1 MPVNTSKRNTS
12 EAAWLR
18 AVVETAVDGVIL
30 IDADGHVLMFNPA
43 CESLF
48 QYQADEVIGENVK
61 MLMPGH
67 YRDAHDGYLQNFHR
81 SGERKI
87 IGIGREVV
95 GQRKDGSTFPMHL
108 SVGEA
113 KQDEGSSI
121 FVGIV
126 HDLTEHERVERV
138 LRESAARLRAVV
150 DTAVD
155 GVILIDARGLIMKFN
170 PACEKLFKYGTAEV
184 IGQNV
189 RMLMPA
195 PYRVEHDGYIR
206 NFLQT
211 GERKII
217 GIGRDVVGQRKDGTT
232 FPMHLS
238 VGEAKQDGESIFVGI
253 IQDLTARVEAEQAIR
268 DSERSFRLLVES
280 LTDYAVYMLDLEGRV
295 TTWNSGAERI
305 KQYTAAEILGRNFR
319 EFYDQEER
327 LNGEPERNLAVVR
340 REGRYEAEA
349 WRVRKDGSRF
359 WAGVVIDPVRNEH
372 GQLLGYAKVTRD
384 VTERRRAEQNIRE
397 AAARIDT
404 VVQTAVDGVIWIDAA
419 GCIQMFNPACEKL
432 FGYLAEEVFGHNV
445 KMLMPAPYRDE
456 HDRYLDNFHRTGEKK
471 IIGIGREV
479 VGQRK
484 DGSTFPMDLSVGEA
498 KQDGESIFVGII
510 HDLTGRKRT
519 EEQLIQAQKMEAVGQ
534 LSGGIAHDFN
544 NLLTVIVGNAEYLG
558 EQLTLREDLKRLADD
573 ICSAGERGAEL
584 TQRLL
589 AFGRKQTLRPVETE
603 CNRLLDSMHKL
614 LRRTMR
620 EDIEIVTDFDPDL
633 RIAFADPAQLESAI
647 LNLALNAQDAM
658 ASGGRLCITTA
669 NASLD
674 NQDHNLHPEVR
685 SNDYVLVAVTDNGEG
700 MSKPVLDRV
709 FEPFFTTKD
718 VGKGSGLG
726 LSMVYGFAKQ
736 SNGHVAIYS
745 EPGLGTT
752 VRMYL
757 PALAAAAKEAGPLP
771 RTDTEILSPSCAET
785 IFIVEDDPFVRSYA
799 VMSLRSLGYRV
810 TAAVDGNDALRQL
823 GTDMHVD
830 LLFTDIV
837 MPGGINGWELADLA
851 CRARPELRVLLTS
864 GYALETLSAN
874 GHLRDGSAILA
885 KPYRKAEL
893 ARRLREALSA
903 PVSLGAPV
911 RALRN

>member
-1 MPVNTSKRNTS
+1 MPVDTSKRNAS

-30 IDADGHVLMFNPA
+30 IDAGGHVLMFNPA

-48 QYQADEVIGENVK
+48 QYRADEVIGENVK

-87 IGIGREVV
+87 IGIGREVI

-121 FVGIV
+121 FVGII

-170 PACEKLFKYGTAEV
+170 PACEKLFKYGANEM

-206 NFLQT
+206 NFLET

-253 IQDLTARVEAEQAIR
+253 VQDLTARVEAEQAVR

-327 LNGEPERNLAVVR
+327 LNGEPERNLEVVR

-479 VGQRK
+479 LGRRK

-498 KQDGESIFVGII
+498 KQDGSSIFVGII
-510 HDLTGRKRT
+510 HDLTGRKET
-519 EEQLIQAQKMEAVGQ
+519 EQQLRQAQKMEIVGQ

-544 NLLTVIVGNAEYLG
+544 NLLTVIVGNAEHLS
-558 EQLTLREDLKRLADD
+558 EELESRKDLRGIADE
-573 ICSAGERGAEL
+573 ICLAGERGAEL

-589 AFGRKQTLRPVETE
+589 AFGRRQLLQPTAIDCHDLLGSIGKLLKRTLRE
-603 CNRLLDSMHKL
+603 N
-614 LRRTMR
+614 
-620 EDIEIVTDFDPDL
+620 IEIKTAFNSDV
-633 RIAFADPAQLESAI
+633 IMAFADRTQLESAV

-658 ASGGRLCITTA
+658 PDGGHLTLGCGI
-669 NASLD
+669 ASLD
-674 NQDHNLHPEVR
+674 DHHQNLHPEIKAGE
-685 SNDYVLVAVTDNGEG
+685 YAMIAVTDDGEG
-700 MSKPVLDRV
+700 MTAEVAARA
-709 FEPFFTTKD
+709 FEPFYTTKEI
-718 VGKGSGLG
+718 GKGSGLG
-726 LSMVYGFAKQ
+726 LSMVYGFVKQ
-736 SNGHVAIYS
+736 SEGHVSIYS
-745 EPGLGTT
+745 EPGFGTT
-752 VRMYL
+752 LRIYL
-757 PALAAAAKEAGPLP
+757 PHVATNMA
-771 RTDTEILSPSCAET
+771 RPSTPDDERSVPEGHET
-785 IFIVEDDPFVRSYA
+785 ILVAEDDPFVRSS
-799 VMSLRSLGYRV
+799 VILRVESLGYKV
-810 TAAVDGNDALRQL
+810 VAAVNGNDAILKLRADPEI
-823 GTDMHVD
+823 DM
-830 LLFTDIV
+830 LFTDIV
-837 MPGGINGWELADLA
+837 MPGGMSGWELAEQ
-851 CRARPELRVLLTS
+851 ARHIRPGLPVVFTS
-864 GYALETLSAN
+864 GYAREALVEQGRAPAQSI
-874 GHLRDGSAILA
+874 ILT

-893 ARRLREALSA
+893 AELLREALKETSL
-903 PVSLGAPV
+903 VS
-911 RALRN
+911 

>member
-1 MPVNTSKRNTS
+1 MMPAEDRASKRNSS

-30 IDADGHVLMFNPA
+30 IDAQGSVLMFNPA
-43 CESLF
+43 CEKLF
-48 QYQADEVIGENVK
+48 QYQADEVIGQNVK
-61 MLMPGH
+61 TLMPGH
-67 YRDAHDGYLQNFHR
+67 YRDAHDGYLNNFHR
-81 SGERKI
+81 TGERKI
-87 IGIGREVV
+87 IGIGREVI

-108 SVGEA
+108 SVGET
-113 KQDEGSSI
+113 KQEEGSSI
-121 FVGIV
+121 FVGII
-126 HDLTEHERVERV
+126 HDLTERERVERV
-138 LRESAARLRAVV
+138 LRESAARLGAVV

-155 GVILIDARGLIMKFN
+155 GVILIDAQGLIIKFN
-170 PACEKLFKYGTAEV
+170 PACERLFKYRTDEV
-184 IGQNV
+184 TGQNV

-195 PYRVEHDGYIR
+195 PYRSEHDGYIR
-206 NFLQT
+206 NFLT
-211 GERKII
+211 
-217 GIGRDVVGQRKDGTT
+217 
-232 FPMHLS
+232 S
-238 VGEAKQDGESIFVGI
+238 
-253 IQDLTARVEAEQAIR
+253 
-268 DSERSFRLLVES
+268 
-280 LTDYAVYMLDLEGRV
+280 
-295 TTWNSGAERI
+295 
-305 KQYTAAEILGRNFR
+305 
-319 EFYDQEER
+319 
-327 LNGEPERNLAVVR
+327 
-340 REGRYEAEA
+340 
-349 WRVRKDGSRF
+349 
-359 WAGVVIDPVRNEH
+359 
-372 GQLLGYAKVTRD
+372 
-384 VTERRRAEQNIRE
+384 
-397 AAARIDT
+397 
-404 VVQTAVDGVIWIDAA
+404 
-419 GCIQMFNPACEKL
+419 
-432 FGYLAEEVFGHNV
+432 
-445 KMLMPAPYRDE
+445 
-456 HDRYLDNFHRTGEKK
+456 GEKK

-510 HDLTGRKRT
+510 HDLTDRKRT

-558 EQLTLREDLKRLADD
+558 EQLTSRDDLKRLADD
-573 ICSAGERGAEL
+573 ICNAGERGAEL

-603 CNRLLDSMHKL
+603 CNKFLDSMRKL

-620 EDIEIVTDFDPDL
+620 EDIEIMTDFDPDL
-633 RIAFADPAQLESAI
+633 RIAFADAAQLESAI

-658 ASGGRLCITTA
+658 TSGGRLSISTA

-674 NQDHNLHPEVR
+674 NQDHNVHPDVR
-685 SNDYVLVAVTDNGEG
+685 AGEYVLIAVTDNGEG
-700 MSKPVLDRV
+700 MPKPVLDRV

-736 SNGHVAIYS
+736 SNGHVSIYS

-757 PALAAAAKEAGPLP
+757 PALSAKAKAAPLP
-771 RTDTEILSPSCAET
+771 PRIDREIPSGAET
-785 IFIVEDDPFVRSYA
+785 VFIVEDDPFVRSYA
-799 VMSLRSLGYRV
+799 VMSLQSLGYRV
-810 TAAVDGNDALRQL
+810 TAAVDGNDALQKL
-823 GTDMHVD
+823 GTDIHVD

-851 CRARPELRVLLTS
+851 RKARPKLRVLLTS
-864 GYALETLSAN
+864 GYALETLTAH

-903 PVSLGAPV
+903 PLQQ
-911 RALRN
+911 